1 MRKNLHSKILREKPN
16 EQYLNIILKSY
27 LILIMLM

>member
-1 MRKNLHSKILREKPN
+1 MKKNSHNKILRGESN
-16 EQYLNIILKSY
+16 EQHLNTTPKSY